1 MNMENKD
8 FCVFILTYGRPNK
21 VITLDTLKR
30 ENYNGDYFLV
40 CSDDDNKLDEY
51 KNKYGDKVVVFSKK
65 DYIKD
70 YDLFD
75 NFDKMGVIIFARNAC
90 FDIAEKLGYKYFV
103 ELDDDYTDFRY
114 KYDNDLNYIDRK
126 EVKNISD
133 MFNNMLN
140 FYKNIPAK
148 TIAFAQGGDFIGGK
162 NTKRVVNTKRKSM
175 NSFFCSTERRFK
187 FIGRINEDVNTYCNL
202 GSKGE
207 LFLQINQVA
216 LNQLI
221 TQSNKGGMTEL
232 YLDSGTYIK
241 SFYTII
247 CNPSGCKISVMG
259 NRNKRLHH
267 RITWK
272 NTCPKIISEEN
283 KKRYE

>member
-1 MNMENKD
+1 MENKD

>member
-1 MNMENKD
+1 MENKD

-21 VITLDTLKR
+21 VITLDTLKK
-30 ENYNGDYFLV
+30 ENYNGDYYLV

-51 KNKYGDKVVVFSKK
+51 KEKYGDKVVVFSKK

-75 NFDKMGVIIFARNAC
+75 RFDKIGVIIFARNAC
-90 FDIAEKLGYKYFV
+90 FDIAEKLGYKYFI

-114 KYDNDLNYIDRK
+114 KYDNNLNYIDRK
-126 EVKNISD
+126 EIMNISN
-133 MFNNMLN
+133 MFDKMLN

-148 TIAFAQGGDFIGGK
+148 SIAFSQGGDFIGGK
-162 NTKRVVNTKRKSM
+162 NAKRIVNTKRKAM
-175 NSFFCSTERRFK
+175 NSFFCSIDRKFK

-202 GSKGE
+202 GSKGD
-207 LFLQINQVA
+207 LFLQINHVA

-247 CNPSGCKISVMG
+247 CNPSSCKIGLMG

-267 RITWK
+267 RITWN
-272 NTCPKIISEEN
+272 NTCPKIIN
-283 KKRYE
+283 DKYKKNI